1 VVAFNLPKKFN
12 CNTKLRSEELIMNK
26 IWLYIGVIAG
36 FIVLASIGFKVVESF
51 SDDEVDPAVKQV
63 EPVED

>member
-1 VVAFNLPKKFN
+1 
-12 CNTKLRSEELIMNK
+12 MNK

-36 FIVLASIGFKVVESF
+36 FIVLTSIGFKVVESF